1 MEMTIKFYLR
11 YATYVVY
18 LGGEALG
25 SIRPSW
31 HRARHVDVLPVPL
44 VLALF
49 VKAVEDPGAEG
60 DVHPL
65 SYEQRNRDRV
75 EADSY
80 VLLGQADLVTVTSF
94 QLKP

>member
-11 YATYVVY
+11 YSTYVVY

-25 SIRPSW
+25 SILPSW

-65 SYEQRNRDRV
+65 SSEQRNRDRV
-75 EADSY
+75 KADSHA
-80 VLLGQADLVTVTSF
+80 LQGQADLVTVTSF

>member
-25 SIRPSW
+25 SIPPSW
-31 HRARHVDVLPVPL
+31 HRARHVLPVPL

>member
-18 LGGEALG
+18 VGGEALG
-25 SIRPSW
+25 SIPPSW

-49 VKAVEDPGAEG
+49 VKAVEDSWAEG

-65 SYEQRNRDRV
+65 SCEQRNRDRV
-75 EADSY
+75 EADS
-80 VLLGQADLVTVTSF
+80 
-94 QLKP
+94 

>member
-11 YATYVVY
+11 YSTYVVY

-25 SIRPSW
+25 SIPPSW

-65 SYEQRNRDRV
+65 SCEQRNRDRV